1 MARRLTLDRKARAR
15 MYKAILDSIEREKTR
30 RTGQASR
37 SKVVAAEQKK
47 ADAALRAKNRAAKKK
62 RDATR
67 AAVEDA
73 RERRNRQR
81 RASYYRY
88 RIRLSE
94 RRVAQGKKNVVSD
107 ESLKAYRG
115 TSEYEG
121 ILKARTR
128 AKQLLAKFRKNLAVY
143 KTKLADLQL

>member
-1 MARRLTLDRKARAR
+1 MKARAQ
-15 MYKAILDSIEREKTR
+15 MYQGHPRQHRVRKDPPVS
-30 RTGQASR
+30 GQASR
-37 SKVVAAEQKK
+37 SKVVASEKKK
-47 ADAALRAKNRAAKKK
+47 ADAKLRAKNRAAKVK

-94 RRVAQGKKNVVSD
+94 RRVAQGKKNVDAANNAVLKSD
-107 ESLKAYRG
+107 RNHSAWR
-115 TSEYEG
+115 SF
-121 ILKARTR
+121 LKARERT
-128 AKQLLAKFRKNLAVY
+128 KELLAGFKKNLAVY
-143 KTKLADLQL
+143 KTKLAALQGA